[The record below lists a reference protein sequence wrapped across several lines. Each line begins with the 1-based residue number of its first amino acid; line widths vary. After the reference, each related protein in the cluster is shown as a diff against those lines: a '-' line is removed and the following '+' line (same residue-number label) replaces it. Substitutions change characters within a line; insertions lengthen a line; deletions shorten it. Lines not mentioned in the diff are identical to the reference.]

1 MDRNIRMSQ
10 FYSPLINENGN
21 FLSIDEIE
29 YKHLSQLADRGIQEG
44 YKVEYKKQW
53 DDNFKIKHLCQ
64 TITSFA
70 NSEGGWLFIGI
81 NDRGT
86 IVNIHEEKADFSQ
99 TIANKIQSDVSPTP
113 VFECRFIRNPS
124 EMETGVLVIFV
135 DEGIDPPY
143 ICKGTVYIRSGS
155 SKLPV
160 APDRSTIDRLIE
172 KQNKYKNEMEK
183 FKIDTI
189 YASGNTTPFCMIS
202 LYNKKQQY
210 QLTFKD
216 FEDIKSHFNNNSGF
230 TRSMLSHNSII
241 FFGSEII
248 GPKAITSTLEI
259 FLNGSAKYSFY
270 LLPCEKE
277 ICDNISLNLRKCN
290 QNYDLTGF
298 KFLDFALTFHQITET
313 LNRVFKYFLT
323 KHFDKNEYILSF
335 NYRNIRNCLLYFD
348 TGDNAFYDLV
358 TRHGI
363 CYSIKKELEI
373 IFKDPFKYA
382 SEDEPIPIFS
392 WIIYGLCVPF
402 GYFPEMLG
410 DVLIPSVIKFNQDH
424 PGSTLI
430 SRENH
435 WDN

>member
-1 MDRNIRMSQ
+1 MSQ

-81 NDRGT
+81 NDRGA
-86 IVNIHEEKADFSQ
+86 IVNIPEERADFSQ
-99 TIANKIQSDVSPTP
+99 IIANKIQSDVSPIP

-124 EMETGVLVIFV
+124 EIGTGVLVIFV

-189 YASGNTTPFCMIS
+189 YDFETTAPFCMIS
-202 LYNKKQQY
+202 LYNKKQQN
-210 QLTFKD
+210 QLTFYD
-216 FEDIKSHFNNNSGF
+216 FEEIKSNLNKNVGF
-230 TRSMLSHNSII
+230 KRSMLSHNSII
-241 FFGSEII
+241 FFGSDII
-248 GPKAITSTLEI
+248 EPNSVTGTLEI
-259 FLNGSAKYSFY
+259 FHNGSVKFSFH
-270 LLPCEKE
+270 LIPCKKK
-277 ICDNISLNLRKCN
+277 ICNDIALNLRNCN
-290 QNYDLTGF
+290 PNYDLTGF
-298 KFLDFALTFHQITET
+298 KFLDFALIYYYIMGT
-313 LNRVFKYFLT
+313 LNKVLEYLLTKYF
-323 KHFDKNEYILSF
+323 DKKEYVLSF

-348 TGDNAFYDLV
+348 TGDNTFYDTV
-358 TRHGI
+358 KKYGI
-363 CYSIKKELEI
+363 CYSIKKEQEI
-373 IFKDPFKYA
+373 IFNDPFKHA
-382 SEDEPIPIFS
+382 TEEEPFTTFV
-392 WIIYGLCVPF
+392 WIVYGLCITF
-402 GYFPEMLG
+402 GYSLEMLEN
-410 DVLIPSVIKFNQDH
+410 VMEKSIIKLSEEYSGRVTF
-424 PGSTLI
+424 
-430 SRENH
+430 SRKIH
-435 WDN
+435 W